1 MAAKATTTSYTMQT
15 FKKNES
21 PVHSSFA
28 MLPTQICEAS
38 LLVDHYLFFLIIR
51 RNEFRIEQKQEAQ
64 RSDTDNM
71 AITTQMNR
79 DPAFQTFPSP
89 ILFLHFI

>member
-1 MAAKATTTSYTMQT
+1 MAAMARTTSYTMQT

-28 MLPTQICEAS
+28 ICEAS
-38 LLVDHYLFFLIIR
+38 PLVDHYLFFLVIR